1 MGSQE
6 NQAIYAK
13 RMHKVQAHID
23 QHLDQVLELAMLAE
37 VAHFSA
43 FHFHRLFAAWMGETF
58 GDYLRRRRLEVAA
71 LRLIAQPG
79 APVLDI
85 ALAVGFGSAEAF
97 ARAFKGRFGCTAT
110 EWRQGQAGRWASQL
124 EAMRRQEEAQKGN
137 PGQPLRKQD
146 QDSRDGH
153 ADHGHSQPPV
163 MEIPMKVQLIQRP
176 EVKIAYLRYI
186 GPYGQPISE
195 FWGNV
200 VSPWMATNNLFGK
213 PRYGSSHDDPGI
225 TSADK
230 CRYDACVEV
239 PADFVASGPSFTATI
254 PGGGYATT
262 RYRGTGRDIGDS
274 WTGLLR
280 DWLPA
285 SGMQLDARPCFEYY
299 PTDAAYE
306 AASGTFECDICIPV
320 VPL

>member
-6 NQAIYAK
+6 NQAVYAR

-71 LRLIAQPG
+71 MRLIGQPG
-79 APVLDI
+79 TPVLDI
-85 ALAVGFGSAEAF
+85 ALSVGFGSAEAF

-124 EAMRRQEEAQKGN
+124 EALRRQHEAQHSN

-146 QDSRDGH
+146 QEGGAGL
-153 ADHGHSQPPV
+153 ADHENSRQPV
-163 MEIPMKVQLIQRP
+163 MEIPMKVQVIQRP
-176 EVKIAYLRYI
+176 EVKIAYLRYV

-195 FWGNV
+195 FWHKV
-200 VSPWMATNNLFGK
+200 VSPWMETNQLFGK
-213 PRYGSSHDDPGI
+213 PRYGISHDDPGI

-239 PADFVASGPSFTATI
+239 PSDFIAGGPCFTTTL
-254 PGGGYATT
+254 PGGSYAKT
-262 RYRGTGRDIGDS
+262 RYYGSGRDIGDS

-299 PTDAAYE
+299 PIDAAYD
-306 AASGTFECDICIPV
+306 AATCAFECDICIPV

>member
-1 MGSQE
+1 
-6 NQAIYAK
+6 
-13 RMHKVQAHID
+13 
-23 QHLDQVLELAMLAE
+23 
-37 VAHFSA
+37 
-43 FHFHRLFAAWMGETF
+43 
-58 GDYLRRRRLEVAA
+58 
-71 LRLIAQPG
+71 
-79 APVLDI
+79 
-85 ALAVGFGSAEAF
+85 
-97 ARAFKGRFGCTAT
+97 
-110 EWRQGQAGRWASQL
+110 
-124 EAMRRQEEAQKGN
+124 
-137 PGQPLRKQD
+137 
-146 QDSRDGH
+146 
-153 ADHGHSQPPV
+153 
-163 MEIPMKVQLIQRP
+163 MKVQVIQRP

-200 VSPWMATNNLFGK
+200 VRPWMETNNLFGK
-213 PRYGSSHDDPGI
+213 PRYGISHDDPGI

-254 PGGGYATT
+254 PGGSYAIT

-299 PTDAAYE
+299 PTDAAYDAE
-306 AASGTFECDICIPV
+306 TCAFECDICIPV